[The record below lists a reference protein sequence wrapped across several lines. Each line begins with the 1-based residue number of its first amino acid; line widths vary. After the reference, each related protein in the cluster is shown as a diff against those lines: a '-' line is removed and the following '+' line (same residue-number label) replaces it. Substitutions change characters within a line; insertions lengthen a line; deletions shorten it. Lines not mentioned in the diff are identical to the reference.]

1 MWQDTCSSL
10 WCSIVGPSGTASRA
24 REAPLGYGL
33 GQLPVSTGTV
43 QPPPPLVAVDR
54 MCRQR
59 DVGKADSHPL
69 PRFSS
74 DILTYNDDTLHCV
87 QHSPHAFH
95 HLYTAP
101 PTTPSLPLPANST
114 KCLSVLSI
122 PAARSSAAPH
132 AISMTAP
139 NAAQWCVRED
149 ERLPLRMALERNV
162 HIARLEGPCT
172 VSPPFAITRLV
183 IDPIFQV

>member
-1 MWQDTCSSL
+1 MWAKLTR
-10 WCSIVGPSGTASRA
+10 T
-24 REAPLGYGL
+24 
-33 GQLPVSTGTV
+33 
-43 QPPPPLVAVDR
+43 
-54 MCRQR
+54 
-59 DVGKADSHPL
+59 PL

-172 VSPPFAITRLV
+172 VSPPFAITSLV